1 MIDQATKDRILTA
14 AKIEE
19 VVGDFV
25 TLKKRGVN
33 LIGLCPF
40 HNEKTPSFTVSPA
53 KNICKCFGCSKG
65 GSPVNFIMLHEQL
78 DYADALRYLARKY
91 NIEIIEKELSSEEI
105 EHRNDRESMF
115 AINQFALTYFTKI
128 LWENEDGR
136 ALGISYFK
144 ERGFRD
150 DIIKKFQ
157 LGFCLDKYDS
167 LSKEAI
173 KSGYN
178 KQFLLKTGLCTESER
193 GGLVDRFRGRVMFPV
208 HSLSGKIVAFGGRI
222 LKKTDN
228 AAKYVNSPES
238 EIYHKSNE
246 LYGIFFAKNS
256 IVKED
261 RCFLVEGYTD
271 VISMHQAGIE
281 NVVASSGTSLTP
293 GQIRLIHRF
302 TSNIT
307 VLYDGDAAGIHASI
321 RGIDMLLSE
330 GMNVKVVLLPDG
342 EDPDSFARIRDSS
355 EFNAFIKEHQTDFI
369 RFKTQLLLDDAAG
382 DPIKKANL
390 INDIVTS
397 ISVIPDTIIRS
408 LYIKECADRFEMR
421 ESVLAEVLAKKISGI
436 QKTIAQNEIKQAVVE
451 KEQEKPFAF
460 MQEQNLIRYII
471 RYGKN
476 LIPVKVDENKIEQ
489 ISVLD
494 YINQS
499 LIADNMK
506 LEYGLHKH
514 ILQEAIVVEGDL
526 RHYFINHP
534 DESVRNYAFYLSE
547 DKYERSNIHDKYNK
561 TETEEERLRLIIPR
575 ITLEYKN
582 KILEKQ
588 SNELIAAL
596 KQANAE
602 HDHEKINELLE
613 KQNELNKYRQ
623 TLARYLGERT
633 IIAT

>member
-91 NIEIIEKELSSEEI
+91 NIEIVEKELSSEEL

-115 AINQFALTYFTKI
+115 AINQFALNYFTKI

-136 ALGISYFK
+136 AIGISYFK

-150 DIIKKFQ
+150 NIIKKFQ
-157 LGFCLDKYDS
+157 LGFCLDKFDS

-208 HSLSGKIVAFGGRI
+208 HSLSGKIVAFGGRV

-228 AAKYVNSPES
+228 TAKYVNSPDS

-246 LYGIFFAKNS
+246 LYGIFFAKNN

-342 EDPDSFARIRDSS
+342 EDPDSFARSKDSS
-355 EFNAFIKEHQTDFI
+355 EFNAFIQAHQTDFI

-397 ISVIPDTIIRS
+397 ISVIPDAIIRS

-421 ESVLAEVLAKKISGI
+421 ESVLAEVLAKKISGT
-436 QKTIAQNEIKQAVVE
+436 QKTISQNEIKQAVIE
-451 KEQEKPFAF
+451 KDQEKPFAF

-476 LIPVKVDENKIEQ
+476 LIPVQIDENKIEQ

-499 LIADNMK
+499 LIADDMQ
-506 LEYGLHKH
+506 LEYGLHKY
-514 ILQEAIVVEGDL
+514 ILQEAIMTEGDF
-526 RHYFINHP
+526 RYYFLNHP

-547 DKYERSNIHDKYNK
+547 DKYERSNIHDKFNK
-561 TETEEERLRLIIPR
+561 TETEEERLKVIIPR

-582 KILEKQ
+582 KILEQQ
-588 SNELIAAL
+588 SNELIAEL

-602 HDHEKINELLE
+602 NDYKKINELIN
-613 KQNELNKYRQ
+613 KQMELNKYRQ

-633 IIAT
+633 IIAL